1 MNGPGMGTTLQTDVM
16 FVVKFPLF
24 GDYLIYVVRTM
35 SSLVN
40 IFSLNDLITILGE
53 FDIFLCSGR

>member
-35 SSLVN
+35 SNLVN